1 MRRWKLKGF
10 TLIELLVVV
19 AIIALLISIL
29 LPSLSRARELAKR
42 AVCGANLRGIGQGMH
57 IYAND
62 NEEWFPHH
70 YFEIDS
76 YNNGTPPTANNY
88 EYVNTMGSTSDLRI
102 SQPTG
107 PSGQP
112 FNSVANRG
120 HISRSLF
127 LLVIGGQSSVGSFVC
142 PSSSDSEDD
151 LRNRGSDVVGPA
163 SGNEQAAVPGKNRF
177 DFRGYTYLS
186 YAYQNPFGRRARPRT
201 SLDTRMPVGADKGPY
216 YKSVAGQGG
225 TGTTSD
231 DRDDEIQVPQQIG
244 GGTSNQQ
251 ILRAS
256 NDEWRPYN
264 SQNHGGEG
272 QNILFVD
279 DHVKFE
285 KRPIVGIDNDNI
297 YTASDDR
304 NNRIGYFFG
313 VVADRGTAYVPL
325 TNTDA
330 FLIP

>member
-70 YFEIDS
+70 YFES
-76 YNNGTPPTANNY
+76 EVTSGTPPTTDVQ
-88 EYVNTMGSTSDLRI
+88 YVHTMGSTNNLRI

-107 PSGQP
+107 PSQQP
-112 FNSVANRG
+112 FNSVADKG
-120 HISRSLF
+120 HVSRSLF
-127 LLVIGGQSSVGSFVC
+127 MLVIGGQSSVGSFVC

-177 DFRGYTYLS
+177 DFRGYTYMS
-186 YAYQNPFGRRARPRT
+186 YAYQNPFGRKARPRT

-216 YKSVAGQGG
+216 YKATSGLGG

-231 DRDDEIQVPQQIG
+231 VRDTDIQVPQEIG

-272 QNILFVD
+272 QQVLFVD
-279 DHVKFE
+279 DHVKFF

-297 YTASDDR
+297 YTAADDLQ
-304 NNRIGYFFG
+304 NRIGYFFG
-313 VVADRGTAYVPL
+313 VVADEGTSYVPL

>member
-1 MRRWKLKGF
+1 MRKWKPKGF

-70 YFEIDS
+70 YFESDVTPG
-76 YNNGTPPTANNY
+76 NPPTTNVQ
-88 EYVNTMGSTSDLRI
+88 YVRSMGSTNTLKISD
-102 SQPTG
+102 PTG
-107 PSGQP
+107 PSGPP
-112 FNSVANRG
+112 FNSVATFG
-120 HISRSLF
+120 HISRSF
-127 LLVIGGQSSVGSFVC
+127 FMLVIGGQSAVGSFIC
-142 PSSSDSEDD
+142 PSSSDTEDD
-151 LRNRGSDVVGPA
+151 LRNRGTDST
-163 SGNEQAAVPGKNRF
+163 SGQQESAAVPGKNRF
-177 DFRGYTYLS
+177 DFRGYNYLS

-216 YKSVAGQGG
+216 YRGTGQGAINQ
-225 TGTTSD
+225 TTTD
-231 DRDDEIQVPQQIG
+231 MRDLDVLVPQQIG

-297 YTASDDR
+297 YTASDDIQ
-304 NNRIGYFFG
+304 NRIGYFFG
-313 VVADRGTAYVPL
+313 VVSEDGGPYYVPL

>member
-1 MRRWKLKGF
+1 MRRWKFKGF

-42 AVCGANLRGIGQGMH
+42 AVCGSNLRGIGQGMH

-70 YFEIDS
+70 FFFS
-76 YNNGTPPTANNY
+76 RVQTNSVPAVSSNY
-88 EYVNTMGSTSDLRI
+88 QFVGTMGSTVIPI

-107 PSGQP
+107 PRQLGSIEDK
-112 FNSVANRG
+112 G

-127 LLVIGGQSSVGSFVC
+127 LLVIGNQSSVGSFIC
-142 PSSSDSEDD
+142 PSASDTEDD
-151 LRNRGSDVVGPA
+151 LRNYGSDA
-163 SGNEQAAVPGKNRF
+163 SQGNESAAVPGKNRF
-177 DFRGYTYLS
+177 DFRGYNNLS
-186 YAYQNPFGRRARPRT
+186 YSYQNPFGRRARPRT
-201 SLDTRMPVGADKGPY
+201 SLDTRMPISADKGPY
-216 YKSVAGQGG
+216 YQAGNSDPG
-225 TGTTSD
+225 TNTVSD
-231 DRDDEIQVPQQIG
+231 ERSETNVPTEIGNGSQPD
-244 GGTSNQQ
+244 Q
-251 ILRAS
+251 ILQAS

-264 SQNHGGEG
+264 SPNHGGEG

-297 YTASDDR
+297 YTASNSR
-304 NNRIGYFFG
+304 TNRVGFFFG
-313 VVADRGTAYVPL
+313 VVADAGQTYVPL

-330 FLIP
+330 YLIP